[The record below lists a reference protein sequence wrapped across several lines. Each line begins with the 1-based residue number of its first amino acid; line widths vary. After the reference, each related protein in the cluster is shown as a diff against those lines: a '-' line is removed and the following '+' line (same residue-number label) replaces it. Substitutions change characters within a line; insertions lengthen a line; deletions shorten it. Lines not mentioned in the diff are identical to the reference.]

1 MILEKGYGQDYL
13 FDFHE
18 GKIKN
23 GLGIGID
30 LDKHLLF
37 KKGQMVMFLG
47 MDNVGKTSWILWYY
61 LCLSLKYDLKFCI
74 WSGENRPGQQKRDL
88 IQMLTGM
95 KFKSIFKGD
104 IIKLLNRIDNNF
116 MFINNALQY
125 NHKDL
130 LKIFKNSKAD
140 ACLIDPFTGINH
152 DRRIN
157 QWERNY
163 QFCNDIREHCNKTG
177 QTIYINSHPQTEAA
191 RRVYPLD
198 NELAGHVQPPK
209 KSDIE
214 GGNSF
219 SNRCDDYVIIHRLTQ
234 HPELWTKT
242 QIHVVKIKDQETG
255 GSCTFYDKPLLF
267 DYNKGLGFISNKD
280 ALEGLRIACKND
292 LDELM
297 KDQKVPDNFYDTE
310 KQEEFK

>member
-157 QWERNY
+157 KWERNY

-177 QTIYINSHPQTEAA
+177 QTIYINTHPQTEAA

-198 NELAGHVQPPK
+198 NELAGHIQAPK
-209 KSDIE
+209 
-214 GGNSF
+214 
-219 SNRCDDYVIIHRLTQ
+219 
-234 HPELWTKT
+234 
-242 QIHVVKIKDQETG
+242 KDQETG

-297 KDQKVPDNFYDTE
+297 KGQKVPDNFYDTE
-310 KQEEFK
+310 KKEEWK